1 MQQHKETQREKPSH
15 RVAHRMRVLYRN
27 DEGLRSE
34 IEQHHVILNVLF
46 LQVLQ
51 LGHRGGGLDRGVQL

>member
-1 MQQHKETQREKPSH
+1 MT
-15 RVAHRMRVLYRN
+15 VLYRN

-34 IEQHHVILNVLF
+34 IEQHRVILNVLF

-51 LGHRGGGLDRGVQL
+51 PGHGGGGLDRGVQLLAPA